1 MPEGLYCLHV
11 SVKDAMMKRLIAK
24 FKKDQAQHRKR
35 RVRLVLCASI
45 ALMLVLLLAGCT
57 PQKKDIS
64 LAQIYQQME
73 ETGVLPEM
81 LPLDEEEGYNLIGL
95 EYDQYTEQ
103 VVMISQNSLLADE
116 VILLRAKDKASADAT
131 YKLLEGRMDA
141 KAREARDYS
150 PEQYAIIK
158 DGILKQDG
166 QTLILLVSPKVNELN
181 DVYNQHK

>member
-1 MPEGLYCLHV
+1 
-11 SVKDAMMKRLIAK
+11 MKRLIAK

-103 VVMISQNSLLADE
+103 VVMVSQNSLLADE

-141 KAREARDYS
+141 KSREARDYS

-166 QTLILLVSPKVNELN
+166 QTLILLVSPRVNELN
-181 DVYNQHK
+181 DVYNQQK